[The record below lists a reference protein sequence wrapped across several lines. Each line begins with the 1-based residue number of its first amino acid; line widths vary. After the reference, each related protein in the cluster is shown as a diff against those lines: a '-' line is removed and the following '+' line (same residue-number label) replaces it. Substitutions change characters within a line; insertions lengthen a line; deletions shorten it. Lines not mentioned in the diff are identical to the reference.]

1 MRVFWGGAEEEGVTV
16 SGTCLSTRDRPRKGP
31 EHRLTT
37 CPWLCSGEVQFV
49 RNKSQE
55 VVSRLDKKWTRKEKL
70 ERNLGES

>member
-1 MRVFWGGAEEEGVTV
+1 MRVWEGGEDEEVTG

-31 EHRLTT
+31 EQWSTKR
-37 CPWLCSGEVQFV
+37 PWLCWKTGQVV
-49 RNKSQE
+49 RNESQE